1 MDEWSDWV
9 IAFALILCFLARL
22 SWGLMYAGFILVVAT
37 LMSLIVKSAQVVVL
51 TGFMVVFLLF
61 LLYGLSL
68 VSWWVLPAPLPSLQS
83 CVTNCVSAFS
93 VLCSICTR
101 HYPCSIQLKMMR
113 HTFQILYRSA
123 FSPYSTHPRES
134 ANKKKMVWVFSP
146 HSFGDLSPGLVDP
159 VALACIWAAYHVSS
173 SWPGCQ
179 KEEEAGL
186 SQSPLRMNIQWQENF
201 PHAPLLKHSTTPQ

>member
-113 HTFQILYRSA
+113 HTFQILYGSA

-134 ANKKKMVWVFSP
+134 ANKKKMVWVFPPIVLEISVQ
-146 HSFGDLSPGLVDP
+146 GWLTLLLWP
-159 VALACIWAAYHVSS
+159 VSGQHIMLAVHGQDVRKRKRLGFHNS
-173 SWPGCQ
+173 
-179 KEEEAGL
+179 L
-186 SQSPLRMNIQWQENF
+186 
-201 PHAPLLKHSTTPQ
+201 